1 MKDGNSQSLLLC
13 VDKLCFPTLLSCQK
27 AQLLSS
33 SLRSSAQNNKP
44 PRRTKGIASSGE
56 LKPKLKLKNG
66 ALDLNNLIL
75 NETKLKYCPQSRFPT
90 HCKILPRERAYSLAT
105 INAKILKRRSTTTL
119 RIQFYTANQKS
130 ASTSNLRSSVREK
143 GLLVGGRQSF

>member
-75 NETKLKYCPQSRFPT
+75 NEAKLKYCPQSRFPT
-90 HCKILPRERAYSLAT
+90 RCKILPRERAYSLAT
-105 INAKILKRRSTTTL
+105 IKAKILKHSIEGENTTTL
-119 RIQFYTANQKS
+119 RIQFYTFNTALYKFQTAMNK
-130 ASTSNLRSSVREK
+130 L
-143 GLLVGGRQSF
+143 